1 MKQMV
6 KTLFLGLLLLFSTS
20 TAQAV
25 SLAELFNGGSIV
37 AGDKLFD
44 RWFFDSYYT
53 SEEDREFNP
62 ANIEVEGLSD
72 GGDYGLRF
80 NVTNNELYVQGDG
93 IYAYVDLMFGFRVS
107 VMDPNWK
114 ITDASMA
121 LMNGAYGWDPDG
133 MTDVGMF
140 IMEKVGSASS
150 LDDLGD
156 LSVEFSQLDDAQIS
170 DTLSTTIF
178 APQSEIWVTKNILL
192 WAADDT
198 DWASLLGFD
207 QRFSQTQTVIP
218 EPSSIVLTLLGLAG
232 LVVARKRRP

>member
-20 TAQAV
+20 AAQAV
-25 SLAELFNGGSIV
+25 TLAELFNGGSIV

-44 RWFFDSYYT
+44 RWSLDFYD
-53 SEEDREFNP
+53 
-62 ANIEVEGLSD
+62 ASD
-72 GGDYGLRF
+72 GRDFDAGNIDVTPLVDGDYGLHF
-80 NVTNNELYVQGDG
+80 DVTNDELYVQGDG
-93 IYAYVDLMFGFRVS
+93 IYAYVDLTFGFRVS
-107 VMDPNWK
+107 VMDPNWM

-170 DTLSTTIF
+170 DTLSTTFF
-178 APQSEIWVTKNILL
+178 APQNEIWVTKNILL

-198 DWASLLGFD
+198 DWAVLLGFD

-218 EPSSIVLTLLGLAG
+218 EPSTIVLTLLGLAG

>member
-25 SLAELFNGGSIV
+25 TLAELFNGGSIV

-44 RWFFDSYYT
+44 RWSLDFYDAS
-53 SEEDREFNP
+53 DAREFNP

-72 GGDYGLRF
+72 GGDYGLHF
-80 NVTNNELYVQGDG
+80 NVTNDELHVQGDG
-93 IYAYVDLMFGFRVS
+93 IYAYVDLTFGFRVS
-107 VMDPNWK
+107 VMDPNWM

-121 LMNGAYGWDPDG
+121 LMNGAYGWNPDG
-133 MTDVGMF
+133 ITDVGMF
-140 IMEKVGSASS
+140 IMEKVGSAPG

-170 DTLSTTIF
+170 DTLSTTFF
-178 APQSEIWVTKNILL
+178 APKSEIWVTKNILL

-198 DWASLLGFD
+198 DWAVLLGFD

-218 EPSSIVLTLLGLAG
+218 EPSTIVLTLLGLAG